1 MGSVWKRLQRVN
13 KRAAKF
19 SFTVSYHELFLETTA
34 RWRPHKLHVVW
45 TRRSRRVLSSAL
57 EWQPDLINPLSS
69 TMPWPMPD
77 NHTIAV
83 TLFKDIRTHEL
94 EDKDWT
100 FVLEDVSQMGKKR
113 ALASATI
120 NMRKYA
126 SIESTQQ
133 TFTLRLRPVSK
144 KILAANLELTLS
156 CVFLRE
162 GKATD
167 EDMQSI
173 ISLMSV
179 NNVSDI
185 APLDDL
191 EDIPDLENSI
201 DFTENMSDLTNQ
213 LEQLT
218 TSLNSS
224 ELLTPMSGVPSLLSD
239 DRTPIVGESREM
251 FLEMLHEQGYDMAA
265 RAGERK
271 ELDENEN
278 NANAKATVLQQEGG
292 ENVHASH
299 TDRDI
304 PATVRSLEGE
314 EEEEDALDKQLDALG
329 AIEDE
334 EENGDFNDDGSGRST
349 PLVPVPTDQ
358 REKTPTPKPIVEER
372 KPTATPEPQKPP
384 TITMENKSF
393 NSSRSD
399 LKPLNLIKSYDHDQG
414 EVARTDTPE
423 RETVVPPSS
432 VEQAPP
438 PLARE
443 PDTVDV
449 PRPVTKGR
457 LEPITRPLGTLKDST
472 PGQDLLEWCKEVTR
486 NYNGVKVTNLTTSWR
501 NGMAFCAVIHHF
513 YPNLIDMSKLS
524 PGNVIDN
531 CRTAFDAAE
540 KLGIPRVIEPRD
552 MNLLAVPD
560 KLAVMT
566 YLYQLRAHFTGHQ
579 LEVQSIDGGIVC
591 RACRRVA
598 EQAICSYHSP
608 SGSGG
613 GGETTDDSSYV
624 IGNYKSDKLCK
635 NLLNLSD
642 IMTPNNEDPLALKLD
657 TKAALLAN
665 SKHLLGRVLSP
676 TKDKLPNFPFNL
688 LDGPLGPG
696 HVAGNGGESPVDT
709 SNSGNNAPST
719 GLSDNSNGDG
729 AGVKVS
735 NGLSG
740 NQNSVN
746 SVRNGD
752 GSESGMFGDDNVP
765 TTVDSGHERHHN
777 GDNSNPS
784 AERREDDSG
793 TSPTD
798 AQRRSDAN
806 DPTGYSGDG
815 CGDDEEIQTLP
826 FNPLDTNK
834 ANQLILRHKEMSAR
848 ARLMIERLRSSHV
861 DSKGDKDAV
870 ERQARLREEARKL
883 IAGAKLKLPGLDSPS
898 SPTKLFP
905 SGGRATTGG
914 PPLSPDRA
922 ISPIN
927 NGSEFIFPIGVPPA
941 HHHLN
946 RKDYAGSGK
955 LDTNSHNNHYKSS
968 SHADD
973 ANSHHL
979 LKRGTPSPSKLIEFI
994 GPRSDDDGGQV
1005 ERVNYIQ
1012 SELNKLERE
1021 QEAIDLKANALE
1033 KKLRAVMGGTMTNV
1047 SETEDQLMSQWF
1059 TLVNKKNAL
1068 LRRQMQLNLL
1078 EQENDLEKKYEM
1090 LNMEL
1095 RAALSVEDWQKTE
1108 EQREKEALL
1117 LAELVAIVDKR
1128 NELVQNLHS
1137 QEQAIEDDDEIERK
1151 LETVDI
1157 NQKDEKCVIQ

>member
-19 SFTVSYHELFLETTA
+19 SFTVSYHELFMETTA
-34 RWRPHKLHVVW
+34 KWRPNKLHVVW
-45 TRRSRRVLSSAL
+45 TRRSRRVHSSAL

-69 TMPWPMPD
+69 TMSWPMPD

-100 FVLEDVSQMGKKR
+100 FVLEDVSQLGKKR

-201 DFTENMSDLTNQ
+201 DFSENMSELTNQ

-239 DRTPIVGESREM
+239 DQTPIVCGSREM
-251 FLEMLHEQGYDMAA
+251 FLDMLQDREDEAK
-265 RAGERK
+265 R

-278 NANAKATVLQQEGG
+278 KHSLHRPKEEGSG
-292 ENVHASH
+292 ELGAQTSSSPSQKETEASH
-299 TDRDI
+299 SI
-304 PATVRSLEGE
+304 PETVRALAERE
-314 EEEEDALDKQLDALG
+314 DEEEDQLDKQLDALG
-329 AIEDE
+329 VLEDE
-334 EENGDFNDDGSGRST
+334 EDNDDASGRST
-349 PLVPVPTDQ
+349 P
-358 REKTPTPKPIVEER
+358 IVAASHR
-372 KPTATPEPQKPP
+372 LPTPEPIAIQTEKKSSSPEPP
-384 TITMENKSF
+384 KASPYDGKSF

-399 LKPLNLIKSYDHDQG
+399 LKPLNLVKSYDNEPT
-414 EVARTDTPE
+414 EVDKHSTTASE
-423 RETVVPPSS
+423 REAEETADVSLVPPIRT
-432 VEQAPP
+432 V
-438 PLARE
+438 PLPLSAGGE
-443 PDTVDV
+443 LL
-449 PRPVTKGR
+449 K
-457 LEPITRPLGTLKDST
+457 PLGTLKDST
-472 PGQDLLEWCKEVTR
+472 PGQDLLEWCKEVTK

-513 YPNLIDMSKLS
+513 YPNLIDMTKLS
-524 PGNVIDN
+524 PGNVIEN

-579 LEVQSIDGGIVC
+579 LEVQSI
-591 RACRRVA
+591 
-598 EQAICSYHSP
+598 
-608 SGSGG
+608 
-613 GGETTDDSSYV
+613 GETTDDSSYV

-635 NLLNLSD
+635 NLLNLTD
-642 IMTPNNEDPLALKLD
+642 IITPNNDDPLGTKPSVD
-657 TKAALLAN
+657 SKAALLAN

-676 TKDKLPNFPFNL
+676 TKDKLPNFPFSL

-696 HVAGNGGESPVDT
+696 HV
-709 SNSGNNAPST
+709 
-719 GLSDNSNGDG
+719 
-729 AGVKVS
+729 VS
-735 NGLSG
+735 NGPSTDEHSNGSKPTNGLAGGHHQSSVDST
-740 NQNSVN
+740 NSSTTVN
-746 SVRNGD
+746 EEESAENRN
-752 GSESGMFGDDNVP
+752 VA
-765 TTVDSGHERHHN
+765 TTVDSGISTTTVN
-777 GDNSNPS
+777 GNSASPK
-784 AERREDDSG
+784 EEDDGRTDTSTAQDDG
-793 TSPTD
+793 TSSSD
-798 AQRRSDAN
+798 AQRRAQMESKLQQA
-806 DPTGYSGDG
+806 G
-815 CGDDEEIQTLP
+815 GDDEEIQTLP
-826 FNPLDTNK
+826 QTLDINK
-834 ANQLILRHKEMSAR
+834 ANKLILRHKEMSER
-848 ARLMIERLRSSHV
+848 AKLMIERLRSSHV
-861 DSKGDKDAV
+861 DSKGDKDAA

-883 IAGAKLKLPGLDSPS
+883 IAGAKLKLSGLDSPS

-905 SGGRATTGG
+905 SSGSRQGA
-914 PPLSPDRA
+914 PLSPDRA

-927 NGSEFIFPIGVPPA
+927 NGSEFIFPTG
-941 HHHLN
+941 HHHTH
-946 RKDYAGSGK
+946 RKDVFSPGQQDGTNGK
-955 LDTNSHNNHYKSS
+955 DSNGHNYKSTDS
-968 SHADD
+968 
-973 ANSHHL
+973 NHHL
-979 LKRGTPSPSKLIEFI
+979 LKRGTPSPSKLIEFM
-994 GPRSDDDGGQV
+994 GPKSEDDGGQV

-1095 RAALSVEDWQKTE
+1095 RAALSIEDWQKTE

-1117 LAELVAIVDKR
+1117 LTELVAIVDKR

-1157 NQKDEKCVIQ
+1157 NQKDEKCIIQ

>member
-19 SFTVSYHELFLETTA
+19 SFTVSYHELLMETTA
-34 RWRPHKLHVVW
+34 RWRPNKLHIVW
-45 TRRSRRVLSSAL
+45 TRRSRRVFSSAL

-69 TMPWPMPD
+69 TMSWPMPD

-100 FVLEDVSQMGKKR
+100 FVLEDVSQLGKKR
-113 ALASATI
+113 ALAMATI

-133 TFTLRLRPVSK
+133 TFTLKLRPVSK

-201 DFTENMSDLTNQ
+201 DFSENMSDLTNQ

-239 DRTPIVGESREM
+239 DQTPIVCGSRGM
-251 FLEMLHEQGYDMAA
+251 FLNMMLQDRE
-265 RAGERK
+265 GEAEPKR

-278 NANAKATVLQQEGG
+278 KHSPQRQTEEHLALTVSPSQKCDPEVSPP
-292 ENVHASH
+292 EPTRA
-299 TDRDI
+299 R
-304 PATVRSLEGE
+304 LEE
-314 EEEEDALDKQLDALG
+314 LDEEEDQLDKQLDALG
-329 AIEDE
+329 SLEDE
-334 EENGDFNDDGSGRST
+334 EDDASGRST
-349 PLVPVPTDQ
+349 P
-358 REKTPTPKPIVEER
+358 IVSI
-372 KPTATPEPQKPP
+372 PDGAPATPEPTPVPVLVKEKQSEEKKKASPEPP
-384 TITMENKSF
+384 SGPKLSWTPPPPAASTLAQNDGSKSF

-399 LKPLNLIKSYDHDQG
+399 LKPLNLVKSYDN
-414 EVARTDTPE
+414 EPSAE
-423 RETVVPPSS
+423 REKEPDDETADVTQVPP
-432 VEQAPP
+432 V
-438 PLARE
+438 
-443 PDTVDV
+443 
-449 PRPVTKGR
+449 RPTELLK
-457 LEPITRPLGTLKDST
+457 PIGTLKDST
-472 PGQDLLEWCKEVTR
+472 PGQDLLEWCKEVTK

-513 YPNLIDMSKLS
+513 YPNLIDMTKLT
-524 PGNVIDN
+524 PGNVIEN

-552 MNLLAVPD
+552 MHLLAVPD

-579 LEVQSIDGGIVC
+579 LEVQSI
-591 RACRRVA
+591 
-598 EQAICSYHSP
+598 
-608 SGSGG
+608 
-613 GGETTDDSSYV
+613 GETTDDSSYV

-635 NLLNLSD
+635 NLLNLTD
-642 IMTPNNEDPLALKLD
+642 IITPNNDDPLAPRLD
-657 TKAALLAN
+657 SKAALLAN

-676 TKDKLPNFPFNL
+676 TKDKLPNFPFSL

-696 HVAGNGGESPVDT
+696 HVAQP
-709 SNSGNNAPST
+709 SG
-719 GLSDNSNGDG
+719 D
-729 AGVKVS
+729 S
-735 NGLSG
+735 NGLAGSTDENTADTG
-740 NQNSVN
+740 NSSV
-746 SVRNGD
+746 V
-752 GSESGMFGDDNVP
+752 MKPDDKLTVP
-765 TTVDSGHERHHN
+765 TVVDSSTTVN
-777 GDNSNPS
+777 GGNASPAEDANKQVDNSEAMQKRADEKILQHNN
-784 AERREDDSG
+784 G
-793 TSPTD
+793 
-798 AQRRSDAN
+798 AN
-806 DPTGYSGDG
+806 
-815 CGDDEEIQTLP
+815 GDDEEIQTLP
-826 FNPLDTNK
+826 SQLDLNK
-834 ANQLILRHKEMSAR
+834 ANKLILRHKEMSER
-848 ARLMIERLRSSHV
+848 AKLMIERLRSSHV
-861 DSKGDKDAV
+861 DSKGDKDAA

-883 IAGAKLKLPGLDSPS
+883 IAGAKLKLSGLDSPS

-905 SGGRATTGG
+905 PGGGRPGAA
-914 PPLSPDRA
+914 PLSPDRA

-927 NGSEFIFPIGVPPA
+927 NGASEFIFPTGLSNHHRKEEGTGTKDSNGHGIFNTAEQNSAHRPA
-941 HHHLN
+941 
-946 RKDYAGSGK
+946 
-955 LDTNSHNNHYKSS
+955 
-968 SHADD
+968 
-973 ANSHHL
+973 
-979 LKRGTPSPSKLIEFI
+979 KRGTPSPSKLIEFM
-994 GPRSDDDGGQV
+994 GPKSDDDGGQV

>member
-19 SFTVSYHELFLETTA
+19 SFTVSYHELFMETTA
-34 RWRPHKLHVVW
+34 KWRPNKLHVVW
-45 TRRSRRVLSSAL
+45 TRRSRRVQSSAL

-69 TMPWPMPD
+69 TMSWPMPD

-100 FVLEDVSQMGKKR
+100 FVLEDVSQLGKKR

-201 DFTENMSDLTNQ
+201 DFSENMSELTNQ

-239 DRTPIVGESREM
+239 DQTPIVCGSREM
-251 FLEMLHEQGYDMAA
+251 FLDMML
-265 RAGERK
+265 AGREDDGRR

-278 NANAKATVLQQEGG
+278 KPSLQHHHRPHAREEGTGDGGQAGSHSSSPSQRETRENSLPETVKRE
-292 ENVHASH
+292 
-299 TDRDI
+299 
-304 PATVRSLEGE
+304 E
-314 EEEEDALDKQLDALG
+314 EEEEDQLDKQLDALG
-329 AIEDE
+329 VLEDDE
-334 EENGDFNDDGSGRST
+334 EDNDFASGRST
-349 PLVPVPTDQ
+349 PVPTEAN
-358 REKTPTPKPIVEER
+358 RAP
-372 KPTATPEPQKPP
+372 TPEPAPPAVAVEEEAKPSTP
-384 TITMENKSF
+384 EPPPKASPLDGKAF

-399 LKPLNLIKSYDHDQG
+399 LKPLNLVKSYDN
-414 EVARTDTPE
+414 EPKE
-423 RETVVPPSS
+423 REQSTITESDRQEADEKSDISLVPPI
-432 VEQAPP
+432 
-438 PLARE
+438 
-443 PDTVDV
+443 
-449 PRPVTKGR
+449 RPVPLLAGGELLK
-457 LEPITRPLGTLKDST
+457 PLGTLKDST
-472 PGQDLLEWCKEVTR
+472 PGQDLLEWCKEVTK

-513 YPNLIDMSKLS
+513 YPNLIDMTKLS
-524 PGNVIDN
+524 PGNVIEN

-579 LEVQSIDGGIVC
+579 LEVQSI
-591 RACRRVA
+591 
-598 EQAICSYHSP
+598 
-608 SGSGG
+608 
-613 GGETTDDSSYV
+613 GETTDDSSYV

-635 NLLNLSD
+635 NLLNLTD
-642 IMTPNNEDPLALKLD
+642 IITPNNDDHPLGSKRD

-676 TKDKLPNFPFNL
+676 TKDKLPNFPFSL

-696 HVAGNGGESPVDT
+696 HVANNGPANNERVESGGD
-709 SNSGNNAPST
+709 
-719 GLSDNSNGDG
+719 SNGSSKP
-729 AGVKVS
+729 A

-740 NQNSVN
+740 HQS
-746 SVRNGD
+746 S
-752 GSESGMFGDDNVP
+752 SI
-765 TTVDSGHERHHN
+765 DSGSSNTSSSTAANE
-777 GDNSNPS
+777 GDAASEKLTV
-784 AERREDDSG
+784 A
-793 TSPTD
+793 TTTD
-798 AQRRSDAN
+798 
-806 DPTGYSGDG
+806 
-815 CGDDEEIQTLP
+815 
-826 FNPLDTNK
+826 
-834 ANQLILRHKEMSAR
+834 
-848 ARLMIERLRSSHV
+848 
-861 DSKGDKDAV
+861 
-870 ERQARLREEARKL
+870 RQARLREEARKL
-883 IAGAKLKLPGLDSPS
+883 IAGAKLKLSGLDSPS

-905 SGGRATTGG
+905 SGGRPA
-914 PPLSPDRA
+914 PAPLSPDRA

-927 NGSEFIFPIGVPPA
+927 NGSEFIFPIG
-941 HHHLN
+941 HHHPH
-946 RKDYAGSGK
+946 RKDTGSPAGQQDPTGK
-955 LDTNSHNNHYKSS
+955 EGSNGHSYKATEQ
-968 SHADD
+968 H
-973 ANSHHL
+973 HHL
-979 LKRGTPSPSKLIEFI
+979 LKRSTPSPS
-994 GPRSDDDGGQV
+994 
-1005 ERVNYIQ
+1005 N
-1012 SELNKLERE
+1012 ELNKLERE

-1117 LAELVAIVDKR
+1117 LTELVAIVDKR

>member
-19 SFTVSYHELFLETTA
+19 SFTVSYHELFMETTA
-34 RWRPHKLHVVW
+34 KWRPNKLHVVW
-45 TRRSRRVLSSAL
+45 TRRSRRVQSSAL

-69 TMPWPMPD
+69 TMSWPMPD

-100 FVLEDVSQMGKKR
+100 FVLEDVSQLGKKR

-201 DFTENMSDLTNQ
+201 DFSENMSELTNQ

-239 DRTPIVGESREM
+239 DQTPIVCGSREM
-251 FLEMLHEQGYDMAA
+251 FLDMML
-265 RAGERK
+265 AGREDDGRR

-278 NANAKATVLQQEGG
+278 KPSLQHHHRPHAREEGTGDGGQAGSHSASPSQRETRENRLPETVKRE
-292 ENVHASH
+292 
-299 TDRDI
+299 
-304 PATVRSLEGE
+304 E
-314 EEEEDALDKQLDALG
+314 EEEEDQLDKQLDALG
-329 AIEDE
+329 VLEDDE
-334 EENGDFNDDGSGRST
+334 EDNDFASGRST
-349 PLVPVPTDQ
+349 PVPTEAN
-358 REKTPTPKPIVEER
+358 RVP
-372 KPTATPEPQKPP
+372 TPEPAPP
-384 TITMENKSF
+384 TVAVEEEAKPSSPEPPPKASPLDGKAF

-399 LKPLNLIKSYDHDQG
+399 LKPLNLVKSYDN
-414 EVARTDTPE
+414 EPKE
-423 RETVVPPSS
+423 REQSTITESDRQEADEKSDVSLVPPI
-432 VEQAPP
+432 
-438 PLARE
+438 
-443 PDTVDV
+443 
-449 PRPVTKGR
+449 RPVPLLAGGELLK
-457 LEPITRPLGTLKDST
+457 PLGTLKDST
-472 PGQDLLEWCKEVTR
+472 PGQDLLEWCKEVTK

-513 YPNLIDMSKLS
+513 YPNLIDMTKLS
-524 PGNVIDN
+524 PGNVIEN

-579 LEVQSIDGGIVC
+579 LEVQSI
-591 RACRRVA
+591 
-598 EQAICSYHSP
+598 
-608 SGSGG
+608 
-613 GGETTDDSSYV
+613 GETTDDSSYV

-635 NLLNLSD
+635 NLLNLTD
-642 IMTPNNEDPLALKLD
+642 IITPNNDDHPLGSKLD

-676 TKDKLPNFPFNL
+676 TKDKLPNFPFSL

-696 HVAGNGGESPVDT
+696 HVANNGPANNERVESGGD
-709 SNSGNNAPST
+709 
-719 GLSDNSNGDG
+719 SNGSSKP
-729 AGVKVS
+729 A

-740 NQNSVN
+740 HQSSSIDSGSSNTSSSTAANE
-746 SVRNGD
+746 GD
-752 GSESGMFGDDNVP
+752 AASEKLTVA
-765 TTVDSGHERHHN
+765 TTVDSGSDGRSVAVN
-777 GDNSNPS
+777 GSS
-784 AERREDDSG
+784 A
-793 TSPTD
+793 SPTGD
-798 AQRRSDAN
+798 DEDGQRRAQTENSVQQ
-806 DPTGYSGDG
+806 PGD
-815 CGDDEEIQTLP
+815 DDEEIQTLP
-826 FNPLDTNK
+826 TLDLNK
-834 ANQLILRHKEMSAR
+834 ANT
-848 ARLMIERLRSSHV
+848 
-861 DSKGDKDAV
+861 D
-870 ERQARLREEARKL
+870 RQARLREEARKL
-883 IAGAKLKLPGLDSPS
+883 IAGAKLKLSGLDSPS

-905 SGGRATTGG
+905 SGGRPA
-914 PPLSPDRA
+914 PAPLSPDRA

-927 NGSEFIFPIGVPPA
+927 NGSEFIFPIG
-941 HHHLN
+941 HHHPH
-946 RKDYAGSGK
+946 RKDTGSPAGQQDPTGK
-955 LDTNSHNNHYKSS
+955 EGSNGHSYKAAEQ
-968 SHADD
+968 H
-973 ANSHHL
+973 HHL
-979 LKRGTPSPSKLIEFI
+979 LKRSTPSPSKLIEFM
-994 GPRSDDDGGQV
+994 GPKSQEDDNGQV

-1117 LAELVAIVDKR
+1117 LTELVAIVDKR

>member
-1 MGSVWKRLQRVN
+1 
-13 KRAAKF
+13 
-19 SFTVSYHELFLETTA
+19 
-34 RWRPHKLHVVW
+34 RPNKLHVVW
-45 TRRSRRVLSSAL
+45 TRRSRRVQSSAL

-69 TMPWPMPD
+69 TMSWPMPD

-100 FVLEDVSQMGKKR
+100 FVLEDVSQLGKKR

-201 DFTENMSDLTNQ
+201 DFSENMSELTNQ

-239 DRTPIVGESREM
+239 DQTPIVCGSREM
-251 FLEMLHEQGYDMAA
+251 FLDMML
-265 RAGERK
+265 AGREDDGRR

-278 NANAKATVLQQEGG
+278 KPSQQYHHRPHGREEGTGDGGQAGSHSSSPSQRETRENSLPETVKSAKRE
-292 ENVHASH
+292 
-299 TDRDI
+299 
-304 PATVRSLEGE
+304 E
-314 EEEEDALDKQLDALG
+314 EEEEDQLDKQLDALG
-329 AIEDE
+329 VLEDDE
-334 EENGDFNDDGSGRST
+334 EDNGFASGRST
-349 PLVPVPTDQ
+349 PVPTEAN
-358 REKTPTPKPIVEER
+358 RVP
-372 KPTATPEPQKPP
+372 TPEPASPAVAVEEEAKPSSP
-384 TITMENKSF
+384 EPPPKASPLDGKAF

-399 LKPLNLIKSYDHDQG
+399 LKPLNLVKSYDN
-414 EVARTDTPE
+414 EPKE
-423 RETVVPPSS
+423 REQSTIPESDRQEADEKSDVSLVPPI
-432 VEQAPP
+432 
-438 PLARE
+438 
-443 PDTVDV
+443 
-449 PRPVTKGR
+449 RPV
-457 LEPITRPLGTLKDST
+457 PLLAGGELLKPFGTLKDST
-472 PGQDLLEWCKEVTR
+472 PGQDLLEWCKEVTK

-513 YPNLIDMSKLS
+513 YPNLIDMTKLS
-524 PGNVIDN
+524 PGNVIEN

-579 LEVQSIDGGIVC
+579 LEVQSI
-591 RACRRVA
+591 
-598 EQAICSYHSP
+598 
-608 SGSGG
+608 
-613 GGETTDDSSYV
+613 GETTDDSSYV

-635 NLLNLSD
+635 NLLNLTD
-642 IMTPNNEDPLALKLD
+642 IITPNNDDHPLGAKLD

-676 TKDKLPNFPFNL
+676 TKDKLPNFPFSL

-696 HVAGNGGESPVDT
+696 HVANNDPANNERVESGGD
-709 SNSGNNAPST
+709 
-719 GLSDNSNGDG
+719 SNGSSKP
-729 AGVKVS
+729 A

-740 NQNSVN
+740 HQRSSIDSGSSNTSSSTVANE
-746 SVRNGD
+746 GD
-752 GSESGMFGDDNVP
+752 AASEKLTVA
-765 TTVDSGHERHHN
+765 TTVDSGSDGR
-777 GDNSNPS
+777 SV
-784 AERREDDSG
+784 A
-793 TSPTD
+793 TD
-798 AQRRSDAN
+798 
-806 DPTGYSGDG
+806 
-815 CGDDEEIQTLP
+815 
-826 FNPLDTNK
+826 
-834 ANQLILRHKEMSAR
+834 
-848 ARLMIERLRSSHV
+848 
-861 DSKGDKDAV
+861 
-870 ERQARLREEARKL
+870 RQARLREEARKL
-883 IAGAKLKLPGLDSPS
+883 IAGAKLKLSGLDSPS

-905 SGGRATTGG
+905 SGGRPA
-914 PPLSPDRA
+914 PAPLSPDRA

-927 NGSEFIFPIGVPPA
+927 NGSEFIFPIG
-941 HHHLN
+941 HHHPL
-946 RKDYAGSGK
+946 RKDTGSSAGQQDPTGK
-955 LDTNSHNNHYKSS
+955 EGSNGHSYKAAEQ
-968 SHADD
+968 H
-973 ANSHHL
+973 HHL
-979 LKRGTPSPSKLIEFI
+979 LKRSTPSPS
-994 GPRSDDDGGQV
+994 
-1005 ERVNYIQ
+1005 N
-1012 SELNKLERE
+1012 ELNKLERE

-1117 LAELVAIVDKR
+1117 LTELVAIVDKR

>member
-19 SFTVSYHELFLETTA
+19 SFTVSYHELFMETTA
-34 RWRPHKLHVVW
+34 KWRPNKLHVVW
-45 TRRSRRVLSSAL
+45 TRRSRRVQSSAL

-69 TMPWPMPD
+69 TMSWPMPD

-100 FVLEDVSQMGKKR
+100 FVLEDVSQLGKKR

-201 DFTENMSDLTNQ
+201 DFSENMSELTNQ

-239 DRTPIVGESREM
+239 DQTPIVCGSREM
-251 FLEMLHEQGYDMAA
+251 FLDMML
-265 RAGERK
+265 AGREDDGRR

-278 NANAKATVLQQEGG
+278 KPTLQHHHRPHAREEGTGDGRQAGSHSSSPSQRETRENSLPETVKRE
-292 ENVHASH
+292 
-299 TDRDI
+299 
-304 PATVRSLEGE
+304 E
-314 EEEEDALDKQLDALG
+314 EEEEDQLDKQLDALG
-329 AIEDE
+329 VLEDDE
-334 EENGDFNDDGSGRST
+334 EDNDFASGRST
-349 PLVPVPTDQ
+349 PVPTEAN
-358 REKTPTPKPIVEER
+358 RVP
-372 KPTATPEPQKPP
+372 TPEPAPPAVAVEEEAKPSTP
-384 TITMENKSF
+384 EPPPKASPLDGKAF

-399 LKPLNLIKSYDHDQG
+399 LKPLNLVKSYDN
-414 EVARTDTPE
+414 EPKE
-423 RETVVPPSS
+423 REQSTITESDRQEADEKSDISLVPPI
-432 VEQAPP
+432 
-438 PLARE
+438 
-443 PDTVDV
+443 
-449 PRPVTKGR
+449 RPVPLLAGGELLK
-457 LEPITRPLGTLKDST
+457 PLGTLKDST
-472 PGQDLLEWCKEVTR
+472 PGQDLLEWCKEVTK

-513 YPNLIDMSKLS
+513 YPNLIEMTKLS
-524 PGNVIDN
+524 PGNVIEN

-579 LEVQSIDGGIVC
+579 LEVQSI
-591 RACRRVA
+591 
-598 EQAICSYHSP
+598 
-608 SGSGG
+608 
-613 GGETTDDSSYV
+613 GETTDDSSYV

-635 NLLNLSD
+635 NLLNLTD
-642 IMTPNNEDPLALKLD
+642 IITPNNDDHPLGSKLD

-676 TKDKLPNFPFNL
+676 TKDKLPNFPFSL

-696 HVAGNGGESPVDT
+696 HVANNGPANNERVESGGD
-709 SNSGNNAPST
+709 
-719 GLSDNSNGDG
+719 SNGSSKP
-729 AGVKVS
+729 A

-740 NQNSVN
+740 HQSSSIDSGSSNTSSSTAANE
-746 SVRNGD
+746 GD
-752 GSESGMFGDDNVP
+752 VASEKLTVA
-765 TTVDSGHERHHN
+765 TTVDSGSDGRSVAVN
-777 GDNSNPS
+777 GSS
-784 AERREDDSG
+784 A
-793 TSPTD
+793 SPTGD
-798 AQRRSDAN
+798 DEDGQRRAQTENSVQQ
-806 DPTGYSGDG
+806 PGD
-815 CGDDEEIQTLP
+815 DDEEIQTLP
-826 FNPLDTNK
+826 TLDLNK
-834 ANQLILRHKEMSAR
+834 AN
-848 ARLMIERLRSSHV
+848 
-861 DSKGDKDAV
+861 
-870 ERQARLREEARKL
+870 
-883 IAGAKLKLPGLDSPS
+883 
-898 SPTKLFP
+898 
-905 SGGRATTGG
+905 
-914 PPLSPDRA
+914 
-922 ISPIN
+922 
-927 NGSEFIFPIGVPPA
+927 
-941 HHHLN
+941 
-946 RKDYAGSGK
+946 
-955 LDTNSHNNHYKSS
+955 
-968 SHADD
+968 
-973 ANSHHL
+973 
-979 LKRGTPSPSKLIEFI
+979 
-994 GPRSDDDGGQV
+994 V

-1117 LAELVAIVDKR
+1117 LTELVAIVDKR

>member
-19 SFTVSYHELFLETTA
+19 SFTVSYHELFMETTA
-34 RWRPHKLHVVW
+34 KWRPNKLHVVW
-45 TRRSRRVLSSAL
+45 TRRSRRVSSSAL

-69 TMPWPMPD
+69 TMSWPMPD

-100 FVLEDVSQMGKKR
+100 FVLEDVSQLGKKR

-201 DFTENMSDLTNQ
+201 DFSENMSELTNQ

-239 DRTPIVGESREM
+239 DQTPIVCGSREM
-251 FLEMLHEQGYDMAA
+251 FLDMLQDREDEAK
-265 RAGERK
+265 R

-278 NANAKATVLQQEGG
+278 KQSLQRSKEEGAG
-292 ENVHASH
+292 EAAQTSSSPSQREPEVS
-299 TDRDI
+299 I
-304 PATVRSLEGE
+304 PETVRAFAEQE
-314 EEEEDALDKQLDALG
+314 DEEDQLDKQLDALG
-329 AIEDE
+329 ILEDE
-334 EENGDFNDDGSGRST
+334 EDNEDGYASGRST
-349 PLVPVPTDQ
+349 PIIAASHRLP
-358 REKTPTPKPIVEER
+358 
-372 KPTATPEPQKPP
+372 TPEPISVIIQEEKKRSPEPPKPSLFDGQ
-384 TITMENKSF
+384 SF

-399 LKPLNLIKSYDHDQG
+399 LKPLNLVKSYDNEPSEMEKSTITEQEAD
-414 EVARTDTPE
+414 E
-423 RETVVPPSS
+423 RLDVSLVPPIRT
-432 VEQAPP
+432 V
-438 PLARE
+438 PLPLSAGGE
-443 PDTVDV
+443 LL
-449 PRPVTKGR
+449 K
-457 LEPITRPLGTLKDST
+457 PLGTLKDST
-472 PGQDLLEWCKEVTR
+472 PGQDLLEWCKEVTK

-513 YPNLIDMSKLS
+513 YPNLIDMTKLS
-524 PGNVIDN
+524 PGNVIEN

-579 LEVQSIDGGIVC
+579 LEVQSI
-591 RACRRVA
+591 
-598 EQAICSYHSP
+598 
-608 SGSGG
+608 
-613 GGETTDDSSYV
+613 GETTDDSSYV

-635 NLLNLSD
+635 NLLNLTD
-642 IMTPNNEDPLALKLD
+642 IITPNNDDPLGPKID

-676 TKDKLPNFPFNL
+676 TKDKLPNFPFSL

-696 HVAGNGGESPVDT
+696 HVATNGSSNDD
-709 SNSGNNAPST
+709 SNSKP
-719 GLSDNSNGDG
+719 SNGVSGHQRSVDSDCTHTSTTVNEEKSIENRTISTAVDG
-729 AGVKVS
+729 GSAVTV
-735 NGLSG
+735 NG
-740 NQNSVN
+740 NSA
-746 SVRNGD
+746 SPMDGD
-752 GSESGMFGDDNVP
+752 GGTESI
-765 TTVDSGHERHHN
+765 
-777 GDNSNPS
+777 
-784 AERREDDSG
+784 AEEDG
-793 TSPTD
+793 TSSSD
-798 AQRRSDAN
+798 SQRRAQIESKLSH
-806 DPTGYSGDG
+806 SGRDVD
-815 CGDDEEIQTLP
+815 GDDEEIQTLP
-826 FNPLDTNK
+826 QTLDINK
-834 ANQLILRHKEMSAR
+834 AN
-848 ARLMIERLRSSHV
+848 
-861 DSKGDKDAV
+861 V

-883 IAGAKLKLPGLDSPS
+883 IAGAKLKLSGLDSPS

-905 SGGRATTGG
+905 SGGRPAA
-914 PPLSPDRA
+914 PLSPDRA

-927 NGSEFIFPIGVPPA
+927 NGSEFIFPTG
-941 HHHLN
+941 HHHSH
-946 RKDYAGSGK
+946 RKDMVSPGQLDSNGK
-955 LDTNSHNNHYKSS
+955 DSKGHNYKTVEQIS
-968 SHADD
+968 
-973 ANSHHL
+973 NHHL
-979 LKRGTPSPSKLIEFI
+979 LKRGTPSPSKLIEFM
-994 GPRSDDDGGQV
+994 GPKSEDDGGQV

-1117 LAELVAIVDKR
+1117 LTELVAIVDKR

>member
-1 MGSVWKRLQRVN
+1 
-13 KRAAKF
+13 
-19 SFTVSYHELFLETTA
+19 
-34 RWRPHKLHVVW
+34 RPNKLHVVW
-45 TRRSRRVLSSAL
+45 TRRSRRVQSSAL

-69 TMPWPMPD
+69 TMSWPMPD

-100 FVLEDVSQMGKKR
+100 FVLEDVSQLGKKR

-201 DFTENMSDLTNQ
+201 DFSENMSELTNQ

-239 DRTPIVGESREM
+239 DQTPIVCGSREM
-251 FLEMLHEQGYDMAA
+251 FLDMLQGREDEA
-265 RAGERK
+265 RR

-278 NANAKATVLQQEGG
+278 KSSLHHRPHEEGPGGAAQTPSYSSPSQKENRETSVPEPVRALAEQE
-292 ENVHASH
+292 
-299 TDRDI
+299 DD
-304 PATVRSLEGE
+304 
-314 EEEEDALDKQLDALG
+314 EEEDQLDKQLDALG
-329 AIEDE
+329 VLEDE
-334 EENGDFNDDGSGRST
+334 EDNDDASGRST
-349 PLVPVPTDQ
+349 PIATAANRVP
-358 REKTPTPKPIVEER
+358 
-372 KPTATPEPQKPP
+372 TPEPVSIVVEDEAKPP
-384 TITMENKSF
+384 SPEPPKALAFDGKAF

-399 LKPLNLIKSYDHDQG
+399 LKPLNLVKSYDNELK
-414 EVARTDTPE
+414 EVKKSSQAD
-423 RETVVPPSS
+423 READEKSDISLVPPIRS
-432 VEQAPP
+432 VPV
-438 PLARE
+438 PLLAGGE
-443 PDTVDV
+443 LL
-449 PRPVTKGR
+449 K
-457 LEPITRPLGTLKDST
+457 PLGTLKDST

-513 YPNLIDMSKLS
+513 YPNLIDMTKLS
-524 PGNVIDN
+524 PGNVIEN
-531 CRTAFDAAE
+531 CRTAFDTAE

-579 LEVQSIDGGIVC
+579 LEVQSI
-591 RACRRVA
+591 
-598 EQAICSYHSP
+598 
-608 SGSGG
+608 
-613 GGETTDDSSYV
+613 GETTDDSSYV

-635 NLLNLSD
+635 NLLKLTD
-642 IMTPNNEDPLALKLD
+642 IITPNNDDPLGVKMD
-657 TKAALLAN
+657 SKAALLAN

-676 TKDKLPNFPFNL
+676 TKDKLPNFPFSL

-696 HVAGNGGESPVDT
+696 HVASNGSSNANDT
-709 SNSGNNAPST
+709 AGQKQQRLDSSGNS
-719 GLSDNSNGDG
+719 SN
-729 AGVKVS
+729 KPT

-740 NQNSVN
+740 HQSSIDSGSSNSSTTEN
-746 SVRNGD
+746 EEES
-752 GSESGMFGDDNVP
+752 SEKLNVS
-765 TTVDSGHERHHN
+765 TKVDSGGSEGVTLN
-777 GDNSNPS
+777 GNSASPS
-784 AERREDDSG
+784 IEDGRTEPSVKEDAS
-793 TSPTD
+793 D
-798 AQRRSDAN
+798 AQRCAQMEN
-806 DPTGYSGDG
+806 NLQH
-815 CGDDEEIQTLP
+815 GDDDDEIQTLP
-826 FNPLDTNK
+826 ALDLNK
-834 ANQLILRHKEMSAR
+834 ANKLILRHKEMSER
-848 ARLMIERLRSSHV
+848 AKQMIERLRSSHV
-861 DSKGDKDAV
+861 DSKGDKDAA

-883 IAGAKLKLPGLDSPS
+883 IAGAKLKLSGLDSPS

-905 SGGRATTGG
+905 SGGRQGAA
-914 PPLSPDRA
+914 PLSPDRA

-927 NGSEFIFPIGVPPA
+927 NGSEFIFPTG
-941 HHHLN
+941 HHPF
-946 RKDYAGSGK
+946 RKDTASPGQQDAIGK
-955 LDTNSHNNHYKSS
+955 DSNGHSYKT
-968 SHADD
+968 AEQ
-973 ANSHHL
+973 NHHL
-979 LKRGTPSPSKLIEFI
+979 LKRSTPSPSKLIELM
-994 GPRSDDDGGQV
+994 GPKSEDDSGQ
-1005 ERVNYIQ
+1005 
-1012 SELNKLERE
+1012 LNKLERE

-1117 LAELVAIVDKR
+1117 LTELVAIVDKR

-1157 NQKDEKCVIQ
+1157 NQKDEKCVIQPLFLTA

>member
-69 TMPWPMPD
+69 TMSWPMPD

-239 DRTPIVGESREM
+239 DQTPIVGGSREM
-251 FLEMLHEQGYDMAA
+251 FLDMLHDQGY
-265 RAGERK
+265 ERK

-278 NANAKATVLQQEGG
+278 NAKEASQQQENQ
-292 ENVHASH
+292 EIAHASQM
-299 TDRDI
+299 DGGGSGI
-304 PATVRSLEGE
+304 PVTVRSLEGHG
-314 EEEEDALDKQLDALG
+314 EEEDDPLDKQLDALG
-329 AIEDE
+329 AIADE
-334 EENGDFNDDGSGRST
+334 EENGDFNDDASGRST
-349 PLVPVPTDQ
+349 PIISVPPD
-358 REKTPTPKPIVEER
+358 RMPTPEPQPPPVVEE
-372 KPTATPEPQKPP
+372 KKHTEVTPEPQKIPP
-384 TITMENKSF
+384 IITPDSSKQAF

-399 LKPLNLIKSYDHDQG
+399 LKPLNLVKSYDHDQKHG
-414 EVARTDTPE
+414 EQPKVDTPE
-423 RETVVPPSS
+423 KPTVPS
-432 VEQAPP
+432 VAVDAP
-438 PLARE
+438 ARQ

-449 PRPVTKGR
+449 PKSTTKAT
-457 LEPITRPLGTLKDST
+457 LQPITRPIGTLKDST

-524 PGNVIDN
+524 PGNVIEN

-579 LEVQSIDGGIVC
+579 LEVQSI
-591 RACRRVA
+591 
-598 EQAICSYHSP
+598 
-608 SGSGG
+608 
-613 GGETTDDSSYV
+613 GETTDDSSYV

-642 IMTPNNEDPLALKLD
+642 IITPNNDDPLGPKLD

-696 HVAGNGGESPVDT
+696 HIAGNTAGSPADF
-709 SNSGNNAPST
+709 GNTDNKAST
-719 GLSDNSNGDG
+719 GLSDNSNSSDG
-729 AGVKVS
+729 GGRIS
-735 NGLSG
+735 NGISG
-740 NQNSVN
+740 NHNSVN
-746 SVRNGD
+746 NNSARNGSGND
-752 GSESGMFGDDNVP
+752 GDGTAENGNVP
-765 TTVDSGHERHHN
+765 TTVDSAIEGYHN
-777 GDNSNPS
+777 GGNVNNACEEEDN
-784 AERREDDSG
+784 G
-793 TSPTD
+793 TGSTD
-798 AQRRSDAN
+798 ARNRSETN
-806 DPTGYSGDG
+806 DPSYSGDG
-815 CGDDEEIQTLP
+815 GDDEEIQTLP
-826 FNPLDTNK
+826 FNPLDTSK
-834 ANQLILRHKEMSAR
+834 ANKLILRHKEMSVR

-861 DSKGDKDAV
+861 DSKGDKDAA

-883 IAGAKLKLPGLDSPS
+883 IAGAKLKLSGLDSPS

-905 SGGRATTGG
+905 SGGRAGTGG

-927 NGSEFIFPIGVPPA
+927 NGSEFIFPIGGGMHPS
-941 HHHLN
+941 HH
-946 RKDYAGSGK
+946 RKDLSSPSLQQLGVGTGGTGK
-955 LDTNSHNNHYKSS
+955 HT
-968 SHADD
+968 DD
-973 ANSHHL
+973 ANSNSHHL

-994 GPRSDDDGGQV
+994 GPKSDDDGGQV